1 MVFDVNQDT
10 YRAIVQ
16 KKFLNLY
23 FSYGLTN
30 LPEIGLSLK
39 TDFLAFYFEL

>member
-10 YRAIVQ
+10 YGQSYR

-23 FSYGLTN
+23 FSYGPTN